1 MDLTE
6 KLFVRNKQLEIEKVN
21 LKEDIRQKVQNSG
34 FLVQSKFKS
43 FGGSD
48 HHISQD
54 SVEIKKAD
62 ADLIHLQ
69 K

>member
-6 KLFVRNKQLEIEKVN
+6 KLFERNKQLEIEKAN

-34 FLVQSKFKS
+34 FLVQREFKS

-48 HHISQD
+48 H
-54 SVEIKKAD
+54 
-62 ADLIHLQ
+62 
-69 K
+69 